1 MEIPIQ
7 PSVKSMVVHQ
17 ELVDMAVDM
26 VIHMVDGKSSHSNS
40 LLQILII
47 ILINLSR
54 NNEIALF
61 LMKIIHASISN
72 MVDSLI
78 TIRSL
83 PREKH
88 TRTWTNKICFFFYIK
103 KKRNWIDFVEWMKDT
118 LDFPGR
124 MFLLIVWCNWYLQSI
139 EFSIH
144 FLVRITR
151 LNPIVWS
158 ISVPDSSECV
168 FHWTRI
174 ECTIHRVWLNN
185 KDCE

>member
-1 MEIPIQ
+1 
-7 PSVKSMVVHQ
+7 
-17 ELVDMAVDM
+17 MAVDM

-88 TRTWTNKICFFFYIK
+88 TRT
-103 KKRNWIDFVEWMKDT
+103 
-118 LDFPGR
+118 
-124 MFLLIVWCNWYLQSI
+124 
-139 EFSIH
+139 
-144 FLVRITR
+144 
-151 LNPIVWS
+151 
-158 ISVPDSSECV
+158 
-168 FHWTRI
+168 
-174 ECTIHRVWLNN
+174 
-185 KDCE
+185 